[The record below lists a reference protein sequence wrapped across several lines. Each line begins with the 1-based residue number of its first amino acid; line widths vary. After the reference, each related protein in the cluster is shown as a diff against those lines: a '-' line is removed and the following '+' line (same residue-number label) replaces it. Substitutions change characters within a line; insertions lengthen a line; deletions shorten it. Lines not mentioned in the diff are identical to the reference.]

1 MIQRIQTLFL
11 GLVVIVMSLNLFSP
25 VWQASNNEKQIVV
38 MPFYLLEKTG
48 QQEQHHGVLY
58 IALAIIAILGIA
70 IFSMAKFKNR
80 ALQIRLGMLNS
91 VLLCAVVLAFY
102 IVIGKGKAMMGTSYD
117 ERFEVGFYL
126 PLIAIVFNIL
136 ANRFIK
142 KDDDLV
148 KSVDRIR

>member
-11 GLVVIVMSLNLFSP
+11 GLVIIVMSLNLFSP
-25 VWQASNNEKQIVV
+25 VWQASNTEKSIVV

-48 QQEQHHGVLY
+48 EQEQHHGVLY
-58 IALAIIAILGIA
+58 IALAIVAIIAIA
-70 IFSMAKFKNR
+70 IFSMSKFKNR
-80 ALQIRLGMLNS
+80 PLQLRLGMLNS

-102 IVIGKGKAMMGTSYD
+102 MVIGKGKAMMGSTFN

-126 PLIAIVFNIL
+126 PLISIIFNIL